1 MAGSWIGAI
10 VGAGAGVAITSMV
23 DGTSTTH
30 HAVGAMIGAAALYYL
45 LGLLGVP

>member
-1 MAGSWIGAI
+1 LGSWIGSI

-23 DGTSTTH
+23 DGSSTMH
-30 HAVGAMIGAAALYYL
+30 HAIGAMIGSALGYYL